1 MINIICDGVALEF
14 ANSLETGRPT
24 QCKHTGQGFVQI
36 TNCDIGTVKRMPKLE
51 IQIDSHIYQV
61 RAQNYLRQVTPTPV
75 IIFEENKRGYK
86 LSDYCTFRVFPT
98 QKKEWILGQPFLADF
113 YQVYTL
119 DRK

>member
-51 IQIDSHIYQV
+51 I
-61 RAQNYLRQVTPTPV
+61 
-75 IIFEENKRGYK
+75 
-86 LSDYCTFRVFPT
+86 
-98 QKKEWILGQPFLADF
+98 
-113 YQVYTL
+113 
-119 DRK
+119 